1 MANMTVVETDECLYS
16 RVKWVEMKDNVTRC
30 SWWAHGCADK
40 MRCKTVYIVVTSY
53 PWLSD
58 LYVVWWVKLVCLP
71 ILSSVCAE
79 SQSLC
84 SILSEASAAGLALDL
99 SPELTR
105 AVTNVIC
112 SLCFS
117 SSYSR
122 GDPEFEAMLH
132 YSQGIVDTVAKDSLV
147 DIFPWLQVDMM
158 DMRSEKQRSA
168 SPSIGYVIM
177 LKKNSFLICML
188 ILWR

>member
-1 MANMTVVETDECLYS
+1 MLSERLLCL
-16 RVKWVEMKDNVTRC
+16 
-30 SWWAHGCADK
+30 
-40 MRCKTVYIVVTSY
+40 
-53 PWLSD
+53 
-58 LYVVWWVKLVCLP
+58 LV
-71 ILSSVCAE
+71 LSSVCAE
-79 SQSLC
+79 AQSLC

-122 GDPEFEAMLH
+122 GNAEFESMLQ

-147 DIFPWLQVDMM
+147 DVFPWLQVDT
-158 DMRSEKQRSA
+158 
-168 SPSIGYVIM
+168 
-177 LKKNSFLICML
+177 
-188 ILWR
+188 

>member
-1 MANMTVVETDECLYS
+1 MVARLTDAVCFLVVS
-16 RVKWVEMKDNVTRC
+16 
-30 SWWAHGCADK
+30 
-40 MRCKTVYIVVTSY
+40 
-53 PWLSD
+53 P
-58 LYVVWWVKLVCLP
+58 
-71 ILSSVCAE
+71 VCAE
-79 SQSLC
+79 AQSLC
-84 SILSEASAAGLALDL
+84 TVLAEASAAGLALDL

-122 GDPEFEAMLH
+122 GNTEFELMLQ

-158 DMRSEKQRSA
+158 TYTSLLLVA
-168 SPSIGYVIM
+168 LLP
-177 LKKNSFLICML
+177 
-188 ILWR
+188 

>member
-1 MANMTVVETDECLYS
+1 M
-16 RVKWVEMKDNVTRC
+16 
-30 SWWAHGCADK
+30 
-40 MRCKTVYIVVTSY
+40 
-53 PWLSD
+53 
-58 LYVVWWVKLVCLP
+58 VCFL
-71 ILSSVCAE
+71 ILSPVCAE

-84 SILSEASAAGLALDL
+84 SVLSEASTAGLALDL

-158 DMRSEKQRSA
+158 DMLSKKQRSA

-177 LKKNSFLICML
+177 LKTYFPYLHPYSVEITKQSQQS
-188 ILWR
+188 WKK